1 MNIVFVTPQL
11 KIGGYE
17 KVVINYANAF
27 CTMGHKITIICGFK
41 EGEYENQLNPQIE
54 IIEFKARLRTFLIP
68 LIQYL
73 KNNKIDILYVPFH
86 TYTSIAV
93 LAKMIA
99 RSKVIVYSA
108 EHGFEHESQKFIRK
122 TMKYFIKKADVL
134 IAVSETVAK
143 YDAEQ
148 FEIDRNRYYIFDN
161 PVYNSE
167 EKYSDGIK
175 CAWLNEQ
182 KCPVLVTSGR
192 LAKDK
197 HIDIPI
203 KIVAEVSKKRNVSLL
218 ILGIGTEKEHLLDL
232 VEELQISDIVHF
244 EGFVSNPI
252 SYISKCDIYLQTSE
266 IESFGNGVVEAQYC
280 NIPAIVTDCGGP
292 VELIENGKYGVNI
305 GTYNSEE
312 VISNGVQAVLNIL
325 DKKIMFHGL
334 QERTQKYDALNLEK
348 QFMEPYYECVKKN

>member
-1 MNIVFVTPQL
+1 MNIAFITPQL

-27 CTMGHKITIICGFK
+27 CTLGHKITIICGFK
-41 EGEYENQLNPQIE
+41 EGEYEKQLNPQVE
-54 IIEFKARLRTFLIP
+54 IVEFKARLRTFLIP
-68 LIQYL
+68 LIKYL
-73 KNNKIDILYVPFH
+73 RKNRVDILYVPFH
-86 TYTSIAV
+86 TYTSVAV
-93 LAKMIA
+93 IAKMIA
-99 RSKVIVYSA
+99 RSKVTIYSA
-108 EHGFEHESQKFIRK
+108 EHGFENESQKFVRKIIR
-122 TMKYFIKKADVL
+122 YFIKKVDVL

-148 FEIDRNRYYIFDN
+148 FGINYNRYYIFDN
-161 PVYNSE
+161 PVYNSRE
-167 EKYSDGIK
+167 NSDDVK
-175 CAWLNEQ
+175 CAWLDEQ

-218 ILGIGTEKEHLLDL
+218 ILGNGEEKRSLLNL
-232 VEELQISDIVHF
+232 ARKLQISDIVHF

-252 SYISKCDIYLQTSE
+252 SYIKKCDIYLQTSE
-266 IESFGNGVVEAQYC
+266 IESFGNGVIEAQYC

-305 GTYNSEE
+305 GAFNSEE

-325 DKKIMFHGL
+325 NKDIMFHGL
-334 QERTQKYDALNLEK
+334 QERTQKYDALNLER
-348 QFMEPYYECVKKN
+348 QFMEPYYEYTKKN

>member
-1 MNIVFVTPQL
+1 MNIAFVTPQL

-41 EGEYENQLNPQIE
+41 EGEYEKQLNPQIAVV
-54 IIEFKARLRTFLIP
+54 EFKARLRTFLIP
-68 LIQYL
+68 LIKYL
-73 KNNKIDILYVPFH
+73 KNNKVDILYVPFH
-86 TYTSIAV
+86 TYTSVAV
-93 LAKMIA
+93 IAKMIA
-99 RSKVIVYSA
+99 RSKVIIYSA
-108 EHGFEHESQKFIRK
+108 EHGFENESQKFIRK

-148 FEIDRNRYYIFDN
+148 FGIDRNRYHIFDN

-167 EKYSDGIK
+167 EHSDGIK
-175 CAWLNEQ
+175 CVWLDEQ

-218 ILGIGTEKEHLLDL
+218 ILGNGTEKEHLLDL

-252 SYISKCDIYLQTSE
+252 RYISKCDIYLQTSE

-305 GTYNSEE
+305 GSFNSKE
-312 VISNGVQAVLNIL
+312 VILNGVQAVLNIL
-325 DKKIMFHGL
+325 DENIIFHGL

-348 QFMEPYYECVKKN
+348 QFMEPYYECTKKS